1 MKAQIA
7 QYAKES
13 LAPDGAVDAARAAA
27 VCDYI
32 VQNEPPSRKIPV
44 LRAYMKKLA
53 RMIAKEEALLE
64 CSGDV
69 PPETLAQIEKFA
81 REQAGGGKIRL
92 AKKIDKSLL
101 GGIRL
106 KIADDVWEFSAK
118 STLDSLR
125 PQ

>member
-1 MKAQIA
+1 MKARIA

-32 VQNEPPSRKIPV
+32 ALNESPSRKIPV

-53 RMIAKEEALLE
+53 KMLAKEEAILE

-69 PPETLAQIEKFA
+69 SPETLARVEKFA
-81 REQAGGGKIRL
+81 HEQAGGGKIRL
-92 AKKIDKSLL
+92 TKKIDKNLL

-118 STLDSLR
+118 SALDSLR